1 MEAVNP
7 TWSFDQFKVYLLIFA
22 AESNQVITIEEKDY
36 IEAQFDSLL
45 VKTVQKEIN
54 KDNDFQRIQKI
65 MGYIEQNNLSKTDL
79 DGLLKEI
86 HTVYQ
91 SDGKFDTVEKGVFQ
105 FLEKLFK
112 IQSDSEPVGQL
123 SVFGGAGYE

>member
-7 TWSFDQFKVYLLIFA
+7 TWSYDQFKAYLLIFA
-22 AESNQVITIEEKDY
+22 AESNQVITKEEKDY

-45 VKTVQKEIN
+45 IKTVQKEIN

-65 MGYIEQNNLSKTDL
+65 MAYIEQNNLSKTDL
-79 DGLLKEI
+79 DELLKEI

-91 SDGKFDTVEKGVFQ
+91 SDGKFDAVEQGVFQ

-112 IQSDSEPVGQL
+112 I
-123 SVFGGAGYE
+123 

>member
-7 TWSFDQFKVYLLIFA
+7 TWSYDQFKAYLLIFA

-45 VKTVQKEIN
+45 IKTVQKEIN

-65 MGYIEQNNLSKTDL
+65 MAYIEQNNLSKTDL

-91 SDGKFDTVEKGVFQ
+91 SDGEFDSVEQGVFQ

-112 IQSDSEPVGQL
+112 I
-123 SVFGGAGYE
+123 

>member
-1 MEAVNP
+1 MEAMNP
-7 TWSFDQFKVYLLIFA
+7 TWSYDQFKAYLLIFA
-22 AESNQVITIEEKDY
+22 AESNQVITKEEKEY

-45 VKTVQKEIN
+45 IKTVQKEIN

-65 MGYIEQNNLSKTDL
+65 MAYIEQNNLSKTDL
-79 DGLLKEI
+79 DELLNEI

-91 SDGKFDTVEKGVFQ
+91 SDGKFDSVEQGVFQ

-112 IQSDSEPVGQL
+112 I
-123 SVFGGAGYE
+123 

>member
-7 TWSFDQFKVYLLIFA
+7 TWSFDQFKAYLLIFA

-65 MGYIEQNNLSKTDL
+65 MGYIEQNNISKTDL
-79 DGLLKEI
+79 DELLKEI

-91 SDGKFDTVEKGVFQ
+91 SDGKFDTVEQGVFQ

-112 IQSDSEPVGQL
+112 I
-123 SVFGGAGYE
+123 

>member
-1 MEAVNP
+1 MEVVHP
-7 TWSFDQFKVYLLIFA
+7 TWSYDQFKAYLLIFA
-22 AESNQVITIEEKDY
+22 AESNQVITKEEKDY

-45 VKTVQKEIN
+45 IKTVQKEIN

-65 MGYIEQNNLSKTDL
+65 MAYVEQNNLSTTDL

-86 HTVYQ
+86 HNVYQ
-91 SDGKFDTVEKGVFQ
+91 SDGKFDLVEQGVFQ

-112 IQSDSEPVGQL
+112 I
-123 SVFGGAGYE
+123 

>member
-7 TWSFDQFKVYLLIFA
+7 TWSYDQFKAYVLIFA
-22 AESNQVITIEEKDY
+22 AESNQVITKEEKEY

-45 VKTVQKEIN
+45 IKTVQKEIN

-65 MGYIEQNNLSKTDL
+65 MAYIEQNNLSKTDL
-79 DGLLKEI
+79 DELLKEI

-91 SDGKFDTVEKGVFQ
+91 SDGKFDSVEQGVFQ

-112 IQSDSEPVGQL
+112 I
-123 SVFGGAGYE
+123 

>member
-7 TWSFDQFKVYLLIFA
+7 TWSYDQFKAYLLIFA
-22 AESNQVITIEEKDY
+22 AESNQVITTEEKDY

-91 SDGKFDTVEKGVFQ
+91 SDGKFDTVEQGVFQ
-105 FLEKLFK
+105 SQEKLFK
-112 IQSDSEPVGQL
+112 I
-123 SVFGGAGYE
+123 

>member
-7 TWSFDQFKVYLLIFA
+7 TWSYDQFKAYLLIFA
-22 AESNQVITIEEKDY
+22 AESNQVITKEEKDY

-45 VKTVQKEIN
+45 IKTVQKEIN

-65 MGYIEQNNLSKTDL
+65 MAYVEQNNLSKTDL
-79 DGLLKEI
+79 DELLKEI

-91 SDGKFDTVEKGVFQ
+91 SDGKFDSVEQGVFQ

-112 IQSDSEPVGQL
+112 I
-123 SVFGGAGYE
+123 

>member
-7 TWSFDQFKVYLLIFA
+7 TWSYDQFKAYLLIFA
-22 AESNQVITIEEKDY
+22 AESNQVITKEEKDY

-45 VKTVQKEIN
+45 IKTVQKEIN

-65 MGYIEQNNLSKTDL
+65 MAYIEQNNLSKTDL
-79 DGLLKEI
+79 DELLKEI

-91 SDGKFDTVEKGVFQ
+91 SDGKFDTVEQGVFQ

-112 IQSDSEPVGQL
+112 I
-123 SVFGGAGYE
+123 

>member
-7 TWSFDQFKVYLLIFA
+7 TWSYDQFKAYLLLFA
-22 AESNQVITIEEKDY
+22 AESNQVITKEEKDF
-36 IEAQFDSLL
+36 IEAQFDALL
-45 VKTVQKEIN
+45 IKTVQKEIN

-65 MGYIEQNNLSKTDL
+65 MAYIEQNNLSKTDL
-79 DGLLKEI
+79 DELLKEI

-91 SDGKFDTVEKGVFQ
+91 SDGKFDLIEQGVFQ

-112 IQSDSEPVGQL
+112 IQSYSEPVGQL
-123 SVFGGAGYE
+123 SVFCVPT

>member
-1 MEAVNP
+1 MEVVHP
-7 TWSFDQFKVYLLIFA
+7 TWSYDQFKAYLLIFA
-22 AESNQVITIEEKDY
+22 AESNQVITTEEKDY

-45 VKTVQKEIN
+45 IKTVQKEIN

-65 MGYIEQNNLSKTDL
+65 MAYIEQNNLSKTDL
-79 DGLLKEI
+79 DELLKEI

-91 SDGKFDTVEKGVFQ
+91 SDGKFDTVEQGVFQ

-112 IQSDSEPVGQL
+112 I
-123 SVFGGAGYE
+123 

>member
-1 MEAVNP
+1 MEAVNSP
-7 TWSFDQFKVYLLIFA
+7 WSYDQFKAYLLIMA
-22 AESNQVITIEEKDY
+22 AESNQVITTEEKDY

-79 DGLLKEI
+79 DELLKEI
-86 HTVYQ
+86 QTLYQ
-91 SDGKFDTVEKGVFQ
+91 SDGKFDSVERGVFQ
-105 FLEKLFK
+105 FIEKLFK
-112 IQSDSEPVGQL
+112 V
-123 SVFGGAGYE
+123 

>member
-1 MEAVNP
+1 MEAVNS
-7 TWSFDQFKVYLLIFA
+7 TWSYDQFKTYLLIFA
-22 AESNQVITIEEKDY
+22 AESNQVITKEEKDY

-45 VKTVQKEIN
+45 IKTVQKEIN

-65 MGYIEQNNLSKTDL
+65 MAYIEQNNLSKTDL

-91 SDGKFDTVEKGVFQ
+91 SDGEFDSVEQGVFQ
-105 FLEKLFK
+105 FLEKIFN
-112 IQSDSEPVGQL
+112 I
-123 SVFGGAGYE
+123 

>member
-7 TWSFDQFKVYLLIFA
+7 PWSYDQFKAYLLIFA
-22 AESNQVITIEEKDY
+22 AESNQVITKEEKDY

-45 VKTVQKEIN
+45 IKTVQKEIN

-65 MGYIEQNNLSKTDL
+65 MAYIEQNNLSKTDL
-79 DGLLKEI
+79 DELLKEI

-91 SDGKFDTVEKGVFQ
+91 SDGKFDSVEQGVFQ

-112 IQSDSEPVGQL
+112 I
-123 SVFGGAGYE
+123 

>member
-7 TWSFDQFKVYLLIFA
+7 PWSYDQFKAYLLIFA
-22 AESNQVITIEEKDY
+22 AESNQVITKEEKDY

-65 MGYIEQNNLSKTDL
+65 MEYIEQNNLSKTDL
-79 DGLLKEI
+79 DELLKEI

-91 SDGKFDTVEKGVFQ
+91 SDGKFDSVEQGVFQ

-112 IQSDSEPVGQL
+112 I
-123 SVFGGAGYE
+123 

>member
-7 TWSFDQFKVYLLIFA
+7 TWSYDQFKAYLLIFA

-45 VKTVQKEIN
+45 IKTVQKEIN

-65 MGYIEQNNLSKTDL
+65 MAYIEQNNLSKTDL
-79 DGLLKEI
+79 DELLIEI
-86 HTVYQ
+86 HTIYQ
-91 SDGKFDTVEKGVFQ
+91 SDGKFDLVEQGVFQ

-112 IQSDSEPVGQL
+112 I
-123 SVFGGAGYE
+123 

>member
-7 TWSFDQFKVYLLIFA
+7 AWSYDQFKAYLLIFA
-22 AESNQVITIEEKDY
+22 AESNQVITKEEKDY

-45 VKTVQKEIN
+45 IKTVQKEIN

-65 MGYIEQNNLSKTDL
+65 MAYIEQNNLSKTDL
-79 DGLLKEI
+79 DELLKEI
-86 HTVYQ
+86 YNIYQ
-91 SDGKFDTVEKGVFQ
+91 SDGKFDLVEQGVFQ

-112 IQSDSEPVGQL
+112 I
-123 SVFGGAGYE
+123 